1 LSVEAGGGSMMQRD
15 INEGNRG
22 SARKDRTAA
31 DASGTD
37 KVSRDDTGN
46 GIKVGSVLRASSAD
60 RSPFLLKNQEYH
72 KSLVLIITEDDYFH
86 AGVLLNHPATKG
98 VELDLV
104 KKSDPSAKST
114 LTIPVRYGGPYTLRG
129 DGIGAP
135 TQPLWL
141 HMSRKLRVCGVGYP
155 VGEEDEAM
163 IWKCTQE
170 AAISAISDNLAKPSD
185 FFIVSGISVW
195 QGTDGMGVEVEN
207 GRYEV
212 VPPSQ
217 VSSMWEKLQEQDVLT
232 KMNLIKTLSQG
243 NDAWEA
249 AGGNVEGTVASLN
262 ANDDGP
268 VTDGIGEGFDE
279 EDDSLVFKTD
289 VPVSKLSDD
298 ALRSWVATFLLGA
311 PSLGA

>member
-1 LSVEAGGGSMMQRD
+1 MMQRD
-15 INEGNRG
+15 INEGNRATARRD
-22 SARKDRTAA
+22 SASAG
-31 DASGTD
+31 ASRAGT
-37 KVSRDDTGN
+37 VSQDDTGN

-72 KSLVLIITEDDYFH
+72 KSLVLIVTEDDYFH

-98 VELDLV
+98 VELELA
-104 KKSDPSAKST
+104 SRADPSTKST
-114 LTIPVRYGGPYTLRG
+114 ITIPVRYGGPYTIKG
-129 DGIGAP
+129 DGSGAP
-135 TQPLWL
+135 TPQGNGPMWL
-141 HMSRKLRVCGVGYP
+141 HMSRKLRVCGVGES
-155 VGEEDEAM
+155 VGEEEDGAM
-163 IWKCTQE
+163 IWRCTQE
-170 AAISAISDNLAKPSD
+170 AAIAAIGDNLAKPSD

-195 QGTDGMGVEVEN
+195 QGPDGMGAEVES
-207 GRYEV
+207 GRFEV

-232 KMNLIKTLSQG
+232 KMNLIKTLSHG

-249 AGGNVEGTVASLN
+249 AGGNVGDTATSLS

-289 VPVSKLSDD
+289 VQVSKLSDD